1 MALEII
7 GKKNIKVIG
16 NSNRPE
22 GVFARAG
29 CTKMQKKFGFKAKI
43 SIKQGIKEAILKQ
56 I

>member
-22 GVFARAG
+22 GYLQEQDAQR
-29 CTKMQKKFGFKAKI
+29 CKKNLDSKPK
-43 SIKQGIKEAILKQ
+43 
-56 I
+56 

>member
-29 CTKMQKKFGFKAKI
+29 CTKMQKNLDSKPK
-43 SIKQGIKEAILKQ
+43 
-56 I
+56 